1 MTIKPNKT
9 KLRYA
14 LLYFLIF
21 IKYLLP
27 YLIVDGDDGLLSG
40 FPVIYNA
47 LVTLPLMLMLA
58 MICFEHFQWNRTDL
72 LLILMYSTLLFS
84 TVINHAEV
92 MSTILH
98 AAQVIL
104 ICFTVK
110 CVLKEETGKEV
121 FLRLIR
127 DVSLLFFLVDIVF
140 AILYP
145 DGIPSIANEDS
156 DPFLLYG
163 NMNTTAR
170 FLFPGLL
177 CSILLDAK
185 QNKRLSI
192 ATAAFFVGFVFLCI
206 RVYYMATG
214 LCALLF
220 LIIWCVGRKIISK
233 RTRLFTALVLLAF
246 LAFELAVVVF
256 RSKAVADFI
265 VTLFHKSPGFTG
277 RDALWASSINYI
289 RKNPI
294 IGYGV
299 LDEATLLKMIRSP
312 SGGHNYFLDLLFQRG
327 IVGFIPAFIF
337 LIFPL
342 FRKEQNQ
349 YNSTRYILTGFALAY
364 ILMFL
369 FEPFYNTERFHI
381 TVFYILNILPELIA
395 PLPKAADGETLEP
408 GPKAIDASSV

>member
-1 MTIKPNKT
+1 
-9 KLRYA
+9 
-14 LLYFLIF
+14 
-21 IKYLLP
+21 
-27 YLIVDGDDGLLSG
+27 
-40 FPVIYNA
+40 
-47 LVTLPLMLMLA
+47 
-58 MICFEHFQWNRTDL
+58 
-72 LLILMYSTLLFS
+72 
-84 TVINHAEV
+84 
-92 MSTILH
+92 
-98 AAQVIL
+98 
-104 ICFTVK
+104 
-110 CVLKEETGKEV
+110 
-121 FLRLIR
+121 
-127 DVSLLFFLVDIVF
+127 
-140 AILYP
+140 
-145 DGIPSIANEDS
+145 
-156 DPFLLYG
+156 
-163 NMNTTAR
+163 MNTTAR

-364 ILMFL
+364 ILICAL
-369 FEPFYNTERFHI
+369 
-381 TVFYILNILPELIA
+381 VILNVEPESFENFYDAVYWACVSLTTMGYGDIYPVTAVGRFFTMISSFLGIAIVALPAGIITAGYMAEVEHTDSDTQA
-395 PLPKAADGETLEP
+395 
-408 GPKAIDASSV
+408 